1 MHIRESRL
9 SNMDLKI
16 TAIMCVRGRDRGT
29 FWYRSRDYSNHM
41 GEGTWQ
47 RDFLVDLKIT
57 AIMWAS
63 GRDKLTFWYRFGIQ
77 QPCGWGDVGLSRHSY
92 DCVLQ
97 CVAVRCVL
105 RPCHIL
111 APALVRLL
119 GQECDMVL
127 VHNTL
132 QHTATHLAWCIPHS
146 FVIHWFWVR
155 GCLHDYGVA
164 TISRLLKIIGLF
176 CKRAL

>member
-132 QHTATHLAWCIPHS
+132 QHTATHCNTLQHTWLDA
-146 FVIHWFWVR
+146 F
-155 GCLHDYGVA
+155 L
-164 TISRLLKIIGLF
+164 TLLLYIGFEWEDVYTTMGWLQLVGSL
-176 CKRAL
+176 KS